1 MVSFKEFLNKKTI
14 NENVL
19 EDNKIF
25 KTDIVLKSI
34 FDWIKQRQQK
44 HEETE
49 IDGFNDDEVIE
60 ALKEI
65 NKIIEKNGGKVIEL
79 DEEDEEKRKDVID
92 KLKNLYKKVV
102 DLKTEKKRHFAGDIG
117 ESKDLKND
125 FFKSLIDEKDS
136 IAKLNGNKV
145 KKIVSF
151 FKENDNGDKKISKDE
166 FFKAIEE
173 IKKYYSSDL
182 IIPATILWLM
192 YLRQVIKDKKEEVNI
207 FNKNSDSLNTNTA
220 FNALKLENFF
230 VKDGKQT
237 TKNFNTLNLI
247 FNSFDGYE
255 LDASILKN
263 FKNPN
268 VAERYLRQ
276 DMDGIK
282 KNTIGNFAEKNNLKS
297 NNDKNEKNLK
307 DNSNDEFDDI
317 SIDDNELDDKTD
329 NSSDDSENNSKK
341 VDEVITKRKWF
352 IYDVEL
358 PTAGNDKSLEKF
370 INFMTSE
377 NEDGPVGKFNTIVKE
392 LNSYK
397 EKYGKDY
404 LNTDAKKTT
413 QNESIINKYINR
425 EKVISEGF
433 LFKSI
438 ESYEKELKEIN
449 TEYEKKLRKLNDRLS
464 GETKYSRYN
473 KLELEFKNTLID
485 WGSETSKLIINFKKA
500 AEPELEKIKDKKYR
514 DSFGKTPEQKGQE
527 SLNIQSIKKIFIDP
541 KYLNDSIEIAKY
553 MLVNVLKERT
563 DPKEVINI
571 LNAKNFQK
579 IPYVYS
585 GTSNFVYALNAKDV
599 IVEEKIIGDTKLK
612 TYSFNKGKVKIYKN
626 PANLL
631 NQLGVSIDSLTPEVL
646 LAIKKD
652 MPSEISQR
660 ASEYKTSSENLIST
674 VKSIIGAKSIVTE
687 SFFDFGKTSNINPDK
702 SLKNNIMS
710 RLDQKNDGNL
720 KETIESNCHP
730 IDRTVIKKFDPKEE
744 SPEGIAIRQIFKG
757 FVILDYSLD
766 EKYAYITTEDAYN
779 MKIKPAIDKAIEEV
793 KNSKT
798 PTGTSTQKNPDYNNI
813 GTTADGSAEAGA
825 PASIV
830 TTANADSTYG
840 DGYGYNKK
848 ADAIKKKLNCTTYT
862 YSPNSKMKIVRRTFD

>member
-1 MVSFKEFLNKKTI
+1 MISFREYLNLNESIDNDYEELKKDNRKKILLGWALKNRKNPYTGLNHVQKDDVLKDINNQISDKNEEIENDEDKIAPYDSTKELDDEFKKIEEIIENKRFNKFGDIEKVSNDKAASVFFNSIKNEKERIQQLNKNDT
-14 NENVL
+14 ERVL
-19 EDNKIF
+19 KCFKDSNIDNDNKIS
-25 KTDIVLKSI
+25 K
-34 FDWIKQRQQK
+34 
-44 HEETE
+44 EE
-49 IDGFNDDEVIE
+49 F
-60 ALKEI
+60 I
-65 NKIIEKNGGKVIEL
+65 N
-79 DEEDEEKRKDVID
+79 
-92 KLKNLYKKVV
+92 
-102 DLKTEKKRHFAGDIG
+102 A
-117 ESKDLKND
+117 
-125 FFKSLIDEKDS
+125 
-136 IAKLNGNKV
+136 V
-145 KKIVSF
+145 KKIK
-151 FKENDNGDKKISKDE
+151 KE
-166 FFKAIEE
+166 F
-173 IKKYYSSDL
+173 SSNL
-182 IIPATILWLM
+182 EKPAVILWLL
-192 YLRQVIKDKKEEVNI
+192 YLNQVCIEKQIDIFNKEDKQIPKTPAVAKRLGEPFFKQDNKQYISTGYFDDLNNVFSCFQQFRLDRTVLQNFKNFNSSLNFLKNFDEKNVDSKIKGNFKKEDSNKKEEPKKETQQQNADDEI
-207 FNKNSDSLNTNTA
+207 DHSDDAELGLSDEPLRFKETEEEKNTR
-220 FNALKLENFF
+220 K
-230 VKDGKQT
+230 
-237 TKNFNTLNLI
+237 
-247 FNSFDGYE
+247 
-255 LDASILKN
+255 
-263 FKNPN
+263 
-268 VAERYLRQ
+268 AE
-276 DMDGIK
+276 GIIK
-282 KNTIGNFAEKNNLKS
+282 KN
-297 NNDKNEKNLK
+297 
-307 DNSNDEFDDI
+307 
-317 SIDDNELDDKTD
+317 
-329 NSSDDSENNSKK
+329 
-341 VDEVITKRKWF
+341 KWY
-352 IYDVEL
+352 IYDVSL
-358 PTAGNDKSLEKF
+358 PSAGNNEELEKF
-370 INFMTSE
+370 IDFMKTDE
-377 NEDGPVGKFNTIVKE
+377 NGPIGKINTIKKE

-404 LNTDAKKTT
+404 LKTDKQQIQK
-413 QNESIINKYINR
+413 ESIISKYINR
-425 EKVISEGF
+425 QKTINEG
-433 LFKSI
+433 LFSSFNIKDYEDKI
-438 ESYEKELKEIN
+438 EDLN
-449 TEYEKKLRKLNDRLS
+449 TEYEKKLRNINNKIDK
-464 GETKYSRYN
+464 ETNYTKRE
-473 KLELEFKNTLID
+473 KLELEFKNLIND
-485 WGSETSKLIINFKKA
+485 WGAESSKIIIKLKKD
-500 AEPELEKIKDKKYR
+500 AEPSLEKIKDKKYR
-514 DSFGKTPEQKGQE
+514 DSFDKTPEQKGQE
-527 SLNIQSIKKIFIDP
+527 NLNIQSIKKIFIDP

-612 TYSFNKGKVKIYKN
+612 IYSFNKGKVRIYKN

-687 SFFDFGKTSNINPDK
+687 SFFDFGRTSNINPDK

-766 EKYAYITTEDAYN
+766 EKYAYITTEDDYN
-779 MKIKPAIDKAIEEV
+779 MKIKPAIDKAIKEV

-813 GTTADGSAEAGA
+813 GTTADGSAEEGA
-825 PASIV
+825 SSIV